1 MKTTMA
7 HASDEERW
15 IAIVAAEGRGTP
27 IGPEDAAFRRR
38 YEEAHPELADE
49 AALWADLGRLGARRG
64 GAPGPVDDD
73 ALAARILAQIADEA
87 GAQRVP
93 APEERPRRRAI
104 VRRGIAGT
112 FAGVALAAT
121 ILAALAAELM
131 SRRDVAPSPPRAPDV
146 APAQASAGLEPPPRS
161 LDIQPAATAPAPK
174 EPPVAGRVE
183 AAGAAAA
190 PRAGTAR
197 EGHRGEARPG
207 PSADELLRDAQLALA
222 AGRDA
227 DASAAYLALLARH
240 PGSPEARVA
249 LVSLGRLSLSGGD
262 PATALGYFERY
273 LASGRG
279 GLGVEARYGRIEALR
294 QLGRESDERAAIDD
308 FLSRHGDSV
317 YAARLRARAEGAA
330 EH

>member
-1 MKTTMA
+1 MMA

-38 YEEAHPELADE
+38 YEEAHPELAGE

-64 GAPGPVDDD
+64 GALGPVDDD
-73 ALAARILAQIADEA
+73 ALAARILAQAAGEA

-93 APEERPRRRAI
+93 AAEERPRRRAI
-104 VRRGIAGT
+104 VRRGVAGT

-121 ILAALAAELM
+121 FLAALAAELM
-131 SRRDVAPSPPRAPDV
+131 NDRDVAPPPPRAPDA
-146 APAQASAGLEPPPRS
+146 APAQASAWLEPPPRS
-161 LDIQPAATAPAPK
+161 LDVQPAATAPAPQA
-174 EPPVAGRVE
+174 PPDAGVVE
-183 AAGAAAA
+183 AAGAAVA
-190 PRAGTAR
+190 PRAAR
-197 EGHRGEARPG
+197 EGHRGEAHAG

-273 LASGRG
+273 LAAGRG
-279 GLGVEARYGRIEALR
+279 GLGAEARYGRIEALR
-294 QLGRESDERAAIDD
+294 QLGRGSDERAAIDD

-317 YAARLRARAEGAA
+317 YAARLRARAEGAT

>member
-1 MKTTMA
+1 M
-7 HASDEERW
+7 
-15 IAIVAAEGRGTP
+15 
-27 IGPEDAAFRRR
+27 
-38 YEEAHPELADE
+38 
-49 AALWADLGRLGARRG
+49 
-64 GAPGPVDDD
+64 
-73 ALAARILAQIADEA
+73 
-87 GAQRVP
+87 
-93 APEERPRRRAI
+93 
-104 VRRGIAGT
+104 
-112 FAGVALAAT
+112 
-121 ILAALAAELM
+121 
-131 SRRDVAPSPPRAPDV
+131 
-146 APAQASAGLEPPPRS
+146 
-161 LDIQPAATAPAPK
+161 
-174 EPPVAGRVE
+174 VE

-197 EGHRGEARPG
+197 EGHRGEASPG

-262 PATALGYFERY
+262 PAAALGYFERY
-273 LASGRG
+273 LASAAGLG